1 MFNSTTMCPP
11 AASMAMIIHPFAHFG
26 PILPLIAA
34 LPPWLQLYIT
44 SMKVSTPLLFLVGI
58 FANII
63 VLSISIYNCLDNTPN
78 VVLNLRY
85 TPPDDDVEELTE
97 FDKDILRVLAHQ
109 ADAVPTRAIFGA
121 LQDDYPNLE
130 RAELYRR
137 LQMLLRLRRVQ
148 SYTGNIASQKWQLI
162 KVKTI

>member
-1 MFNSTTMCPP
+1 MFNSSAMCPL
-11 AASMAMIIHPFAHFG
+11 ATNMTMIVHPFAHFG

-63 VLSISIYNCLDNTPN
+63 VLGISIYNCLDNTPN

-85 TPPDDDVEELTE
+85 TPSDDDVEELTE

-130 RAELYRR
+130 RAELHRR

-148 SYTGNIASQKWQLI
+148 SYTGNIASQKWCLL